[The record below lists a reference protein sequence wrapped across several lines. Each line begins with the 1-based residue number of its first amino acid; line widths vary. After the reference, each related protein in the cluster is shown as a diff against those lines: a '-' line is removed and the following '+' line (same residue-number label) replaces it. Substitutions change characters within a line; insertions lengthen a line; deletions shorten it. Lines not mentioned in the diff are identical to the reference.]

1 MAHEMQS
8 FEHMICERNVS
19 LNTVM
24 VDGEPWFRG
33 NDVAHA
39 LDHGNPRQ
47 AISTHVEEEDR
58 AQLKYLGCPA
68 DGHPLKHNGGLQI
81 LCKPTSSNTPECS

>member
-19 LNTVM
+19 LHTVM

-33 NDVAHA
+33 ADVANA
-39 LDHGNPRQ
+39 LNYANPYQAVRKNVDEGNSR
-47 AISTHVEEEDR
+47 AIERFGS
-58 AQLKYLGCPA
+58 AL
-68 DGHPLKHNGGLQI
+68 
-81 LCKPTSSNTPECS
+81 